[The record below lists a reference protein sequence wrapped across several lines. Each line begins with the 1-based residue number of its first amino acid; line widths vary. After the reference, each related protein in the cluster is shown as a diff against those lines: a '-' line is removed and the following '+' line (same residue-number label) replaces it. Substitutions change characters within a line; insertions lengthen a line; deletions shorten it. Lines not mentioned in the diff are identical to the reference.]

1 MSFLAPGFLMAA
13 AGAALAVVALHFIVT
28 RRPRA
33 MVFPTARFVPD
44 IPVTARARSV
54 QVSDL
59 LLLAVRVLT
68 ILLAGAA
75 LARPIFPPQRERV
88 VRVIAADVS
97 GSVANVAETRDSV
110 RALFRSGDAV
120 VLFDTAA
127 WLADS
132 PDSIGVKARGAASG
146 SLSAGLVAALRAGSV
161 VRDGADSV
169 ELVVVSPATLAE
181 RDRAT
186 SAIRAQWPGRGRL
199 VRVAAT
205 PATNA
210 DVSQRMQ
217 VNFLSASRPRFAV
230 ARNRIDTVGAVVARG
245 NVVIAP
251 FERRWRFVPDSLAH
265 ARVIARWID
274 GEPAAIERDSAST
287 CTRSVAIPID
297 STGDMLLRPG
307 FVSFRA
313 ALSEQCGY
321 SSASA
326 PDPVAA
332 AMLAGAGRLASAA
345 QFPPSMDVDSPL
357 ARWLAAL
364 ALVLAIIDMI
374 LRRSRNAE
382 NEL

>member
-1 MSFLAPGFLMAA
+1 MSFLTPGFLIAA

-44 IPVTARARSV
+44 IPVAARARSV
-54 QVSDL
+54 QLSDL

-68 ILLAGAA
+68 ILIAGAA

-110 RALFRSGDAV
+110 RALFRRGDAV

-127 WLADS
+127 WLANS
-132 PDSIGVKARGAASG
+132 PDSIGTKVRVAASG
-146 SLSAGLVAALRAGSV
+146 SLSAGLVAALRAGSL

-186 SAIRAQWPGRGRL
+186 NAIRSRWPGRGRL
-199 VRVAAT
+199 VRVSAT
-205 PATNA
+205 PAADA
-210 DVSQRMQ
+210 DVSRAAQIT
-217 VNFLSASRPRFAV
+217 FLSSSRPRFAV

-251 FERRWRFVPDSLAH
+251 FERRWRFVSDSLAH
-265 ARVIARWID
+265 ARVIARWVD

-297 STGDMLLRPG
+297 STGDMLLRPS

-313 ALSEQCGY
+313 ALSGPCGY
-321 SSASA
+321 SASA
-326 PDPVAA
+326 PDPEAA
-332 AMLAGAGRLASAA
+332 AMLAATGRLASTA
-345 QFPPSMDVDSPL
+345 QFPPSLDVGSPL
-357 ARWLAAL
+357 ARWLAVI
-364 ALVLAIIDMI
+364 ALVLAIVDMI
-374 LRRSRNAE
+374 LRRSRDVE